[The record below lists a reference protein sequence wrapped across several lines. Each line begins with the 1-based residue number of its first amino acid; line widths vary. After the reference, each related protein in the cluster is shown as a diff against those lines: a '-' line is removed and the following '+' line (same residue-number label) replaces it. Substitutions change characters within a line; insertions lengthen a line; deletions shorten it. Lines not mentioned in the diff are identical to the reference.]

1 MPDIELSRWQG
12 NVGVEKLLDAG
23 FYISIFSGDI
33 HIQSKLR
40 TVFSS
45 WDITEDI
52 VVSLSCCNYMVRCGR
67 TDCGCG
73 KTD

>member
-12 NVGVEKLLDAG
+12 NVGVGKLLDAGLLDAG

-40 TVFSS
+40 TVLILKNKCIGDLTMS
-45 WDITEDI
+45 ENI
-52 VVSLSCCNYMVRCGR
+52 VTLHINYL
-67 TDCGCG
+67 
-73 KTD
+73 